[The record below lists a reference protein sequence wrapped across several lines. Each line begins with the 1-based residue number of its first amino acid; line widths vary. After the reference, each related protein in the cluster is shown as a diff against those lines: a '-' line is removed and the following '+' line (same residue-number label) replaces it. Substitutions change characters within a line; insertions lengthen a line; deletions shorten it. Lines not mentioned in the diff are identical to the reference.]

1 MLVPMH
7 SPGIAPHKPVEA
19 PAQAVAA
26 RPAAPVKAAAAPV
39 EAAPA
44 SYIVRAGDTLY
55 SIARRFNTAVDTL
68 LALNKLSSAAVIQPG
83 LRLRLH

>member
-1 MLVPMH
+1 M
-7 SPGIAPHKPVEA
+7 
-19 PAQAVAA
+19 
-26 RPAAPVKAAAAPV
+26 PV

-83 LRLRLH
+83 LKLRLH